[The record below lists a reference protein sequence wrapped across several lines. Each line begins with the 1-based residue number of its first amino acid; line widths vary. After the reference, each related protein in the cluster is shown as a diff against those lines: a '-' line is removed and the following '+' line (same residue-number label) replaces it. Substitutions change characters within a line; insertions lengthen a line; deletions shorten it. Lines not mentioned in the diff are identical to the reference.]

1 MGLVVG
7 VAVGEAFVIEPSDGA
22 LVLQPP
28 APVAVI
34 APARAENAVPL
45 APEET
50 TKLDGQIADFI
61 AAVTSLDIHGTDFK
75 SRVDAIGTMGNAEIA
90 QAAAVSN
97 RMLERPVNSLKNGML
112 DEKSSVSRG
121 LVDLRETIEK
131 LDPSRQGDLFS
142 PRKLLGFIPMGSKLV
157 AYFDGYKSAQSH
169 LNAIIESLYRSKD
182 ELQKDNAAV
191 ETEKTQMWALMKR
204 LEQYV
209 YLGKKLDVALSA
221 ELDALDRTDPDRANV
236 LREDVLFSTRQ
247 KVTDLLT
254 QMAVN
259 VQGYLTL
266 DLIRKNNIELIK
278 GVDRATTT
286 TVSALRTAVIAAQ
299 ALANQKLVLDQIT
312 ALNTTTGNI
321 IEATA
326 QMLRQGTGKVYEQA
340 AGATVD
346 VKQLKRAF
354 ENIYATMDAVA
365 EYKVKALGSMQQ
377 TVDALTTEVGKAQ
390 GYLAKSRASQAREGA
405 AAIDGAALDDIVKL
419 PGS

>member
-1 MGLVVG
+1 MSTL
-7 VAVGEAFVIEPSDGA
+7 ESSEGA

-28 APVAVI
+28 APVAVV
-34 APARAENAVPL
+34 APAKAANAVPL

-50 TKLDGQIADFI
+50 TKLDGQIADFVT
-61 AAVTSLDIHGTDFK
+61 AVTSLDIHGADFK
-75 SRVDAIGTMGNAEIA
+75 SRVDAIGSMGNAEIA

-97 RMLERPVNSLKNGML
+97 RMLERPINSLKNGML
-112 DEKSSVSRG
+112 DEKSSVSKG
-121 LVDLRETIEK
+121 LGDLRATIEK

-142 PRKLLGFIPMGSKLV
+142 PRKLLGFIPMGNKLV
-157 AYFDGYKSAQSH
+157 RYFDGYKSAQSH

-182 ELQKDNAAV
+182 ELQKDNAAI
-191 ETEKTQMWALMKR
+191 ETEKTQLWALMKR
-204 LEQYV
+204 LEQYI
-209 YLGKKLDVALSA
+209 YLGKKLDTSLSA
-221 ELDALDRTDPDRANV
+221 KLDALDATDPDRAKI
-236 LREDVLFSTRQ
+236 LREDVLFDTRQ

-259 VQGYLTL
+259 VQGYLAL
-266 DLIRKNNIELIK
+266 DLIRKNNVELIK
-278 GVDRATTT
+278 GVERATTT

-326 QMLRQGTGKVYEQA
+326 QMLRQQTGKVYDQA

-346 VKQLKRAF
+346 VKQLQRAF

-365 EYKVKALGSMQQ
+365 DYKVKALGSMQQ

-390 GYLAKSRASQAREGA
+390 GYLDKSRASQAREGVT
-405 AAIDGAALDDIVKL
+405 AIDGALDDGIVKL

>member
-1 MGLVVG
+1 MT
-7 VAVGEAFVIEPSDGA
+7 ESSDGA
-22 LVLQPP
+22 LALQPP
-28 APVAVI
+28 APVAVV
-34 APARAENAVPL
+34 APAKAENAVPL

-50 TKLDGQIADFI
+50 TKLDGQIAAFVT
-61 AAVTSLDIHGTDFK
+61 AVTSLDIHGTDFK
-75 SRVDAIGTMGNAEIA
+75 SRVDAIGTMGSAEIA

-112 DEKSSVSRG
+112 DEKSSVSKG

-182 ELQKDNAAV
+182 ELQKDNAAI
-191 ETEKTQMWALMKR
+191 ETEKTQLWALMKR
-204 LEQYV
+204 LEQYI
-209 YLGKKLDVALSA
+209 YLGKKIDTALSA
-221 ELDALDRTDPDRANV
+221 KLDALDTTDPDRAKV
-236 LREDVLFSTRQ
+236 LREDVLFYTRQ

-259 VQGYLTL
+259 VQGYLAL

-278 GVDRATTT
+278 GVERATTT
-286 TVSALRTAVIAAQ
+286 TISALRTAVIVAQ

-326 QMLRQGTGKVYEQA
+326 HMLRQQTGKVYEQA

-346 VKQLKRAF
+346 VKQLQRAF

-365 EYKVKALGSMQQ
+365 DYKVKALGSMQQ

-390 GYLAKSRASQAREGA
+390 GYLDKSRASQAREGV
-405 AAIDGAALDDIVKL
+405 AALGGTTDDGVVKL

>member
-1 MGLVVG
+1 MSTL
-7 VAVGEAFVIEPSDGA
+7 ESSEGA

-28 APVAVI
+28 APVAVV
-34 APARAENAVPL
+34 APAKAANAVPL

-50 TKLDGQIADFI
+50 TKLDGQIADFVT
-61 AAVTSLDIHGTDFK
+61 AVTSLDIHGADFK
-75 SRVDAIGTMGNAEIA
+75 SRVDAIGSMGNAEIA

-97 RMLERPVNSLKNGML
+97 RMLERPINSLKNGML
-112 DEKSSVSRG
+112 DEKSSVSKG
-121 LVDLRETIEK
+121 LGDLRATIEK

-142 PRKLLGFIPMGSKLV
+142 PRKLLGFIPMGNKLV
-157 AYFDGYKSAQSH
+157 RYFDGYKSAQSH

-182 ELQKDNAAV
+182 ELQKDNAAI
-191 ETEKTQMWALMKR
+191 ETEKTQLWALMKR

-209 YLGKKLDVALSA
+209 YLGKKLDTSLSA
-221 ELDALDRTDPDRANV
+221 KLDALDATDPDRAKI
-236 LREDVLFSTRQ
+236 LREDVLFDTRQ

-259 VQGYLTL
+259 VQGYLAL
-266 DLIRKNNIELIK
+266 DLIRKNNVELIK
-278 GVDRATTT
+278 GVERATTT

-326 QMLRQGTGKVYEQA
+326 QMLRQQTGKVSEQA

-346 VKQLKRAF
+346 VKQLQRAF

-365 EYKVKALGSMQQ
+365 DYKVKALGSMQQ

-390 GYLAKSRASQAREGA
+390 GYLDKSRASQAREGVT
-405 AAIDGAALDDIVKL
+405 AIGGALDDGIVKL

>member
-1 MGLVVG
+1 VSTL
-7 VAVGEAFVIEPSDGA
+7 ESSEGA

-28 APVAVI
+28 APVAVV
-34 APARAENAVPL
+34 APAKAANAVPL

-50 TKLDGQIADFI
+50 TKLDGQIADFVT
-61 AAVTSLDIHGTDFK
+61 AVTSLDIHGADFK
-75 SRVDAIGTMGNAEIA
+75 SRVDAIGSMGNAEIA

-97 RMLERPVNSLKNGML
+97 RMLERPINSLKNGML
-112 DEKSSVSRG
+112 DEKSSVSKG
-121 LVDLRETIEK
+121 LGDLRATIEK

-142 PRKLLGFIPMGSKLV
+142 PRKLLGFIPMGNKLV
-157 AYFDGYKSAQSH
+157 RYFDGYKSAQSH

-182 ELQKDNAAV
+182 ELQKDNAAI
-191 ETEKTQMWALMKR
+191 ETEKTQLWALMKR
-204 LEQYV
+204 LEQYI
-209 YLGKKLDVALSA
+209 YLGKKLDTSLSA
-221 ELDALDRTDPDRANV
+221 KLDALDATDPDRAKI
-236 LREDVLFSTRQ
+236 LREDVLFDTRQ

-259 VQGYLTL
+259 VQGYLAL
-266 DLIRKNNIELIK
+266 DLIRKNNVELIK
-278 GVDRATTT
+278 GVERATTT

-326 QMLRQGTGKVYEQA
+326 QMLRQQTGKVYEQA

-346 VKQLKRAF
+346 VKQLQRAF

-365 EYKVKALGSMQQ
+365 DYKVKALGSMQQ

-390 GYLAKSRASQAREGA
+390 GYLDKSRASQAREGVT
-405 AAIDGAALDDIVKL
+405 AIDGALDDGIVKL

>member
-1 MGLVVG
+1 MT
-7 VAVGEAFVIEPSDGA
+7 ESSDGA
-22 LVLQPP
+22 LALQPP
-28 APVAVI
+28 APVAVV
-34 APARAENAVPL
+34 APAKAENAVPL

-50 TKLDGQIADFI
+50 TKLDGQIAAFVT
-61 AAVTSLDIHGTDFK
+61 AVTSLDIHGTDFK
-75 SRVDAIGTMGNAEIA
+75 SRVDAIGTMGSAEIA

-326 QMLRQGTGKVYEQA
+326 QMLRQQTGKVHERA
-340 AGATVD
+340 ASATVD
-346 VKQLKRAF
+346 VTALQRAF

-365 EYKVKALGSMQQ
+365 EYKVKALGSMQL

-390 GYLAKSRASQAREGA
+390 RYLDTSRASQAREGLA
-405 AAIDGAALDDIVKL
+405 AFDGTRDDGIVKL

>member
-1 MGLVVG
+1 MSTL
-7 VAVGEAFVIEPSDGA
+7 ESSEGA

-28 APVAVI
+28 APVAVV
-34 APARAENAVPL
+34 APAKAANAVPL

-50 TKLDGQIADFI
+50 TKLDGQIADFVT
-61 AAVTSLDIHGTDFK
+61 AVTSLDIHGADFK
-75 SRVDAIGTMGNAEIA
+75 SRVDAIGSMGNAEIA

-97 RMLERPVNSLKNGML
+97 RMLERPINSLKNGML
-112 DEKSSVSRG
+112 DEKSSVSKG
-121 LVDLRETIEK
+121 LGDLRATIEK

-157 AYFDGYKSAQSH
+157 RYFDGYKSAQSH

-182 ELQKDNAAV
+182 ELQKDNAAI
-191 ETEKTQMWALMKR
+191 ETEKTQLWALMKR
-204 LEQYV
+204 LEQYI
-209 YLGKKLDVALSA
+209 YLGKKLDTSLSA
-221 ELDALDRTDPDRANV
+221 KLDALDATDPDRAKI
-236 LREDVLFSTRQ
+236 LREDVLFDTRQ

-259 VQGYLTL
+259 VQGYLAL
-266 DLIRKNNIELIK
+266 DLIRKNNVELIK
-278 GVDRATTT
+278 GVERATTT

-326 QMLRQGTGKVYEQA
+326 QMLRQQTGKVYEQA

-346 VKQLKRAF
+346 VKQLQRAF

-365 EYKVKALGSMQQ
+365 DYKVKALGSMQQ

-390 GYLAKSRASQAREGA
+390 GYLDKSRASQAREGVT
-405 AAIDGAALDDIVKL
+405 AIDGALDDGIVKL

>member
-1 MGLVVG
+1 MSTL
-7 VAVGEAFVIEPSDGA
+7 ESSEGA

-28 APVAVI
+28 APVAVV
-34 APARAENAVPL
+34 APAKAANAVPL

-50 TKLDGQIADFI
+50 TKLDGQIADFVT
-61 AAVTSLDIHGTDFK
+61 AVTSLDIHGADFK
-75 SRVDAIGTMGNAEIA
+75 SRVDAIGSMGNAEIA

-97 RMLERPVNSLKNGML
+97 RMLERPINSLKNGML
-112 DEKSSVSRG
+112 DEKSSVSKG
-121 LVDLRETIEK
+121 LGDLRATIEK

-142 PRKLLGFIPMGSKLV
+142 PRKLLGFIPMGNKLV
-157 AYFDGYKSAQSH
+157 RYFDGYKSAQSH

-182 ELQKDNAAV
+182 ELQKDNAAI
-191 ETEKTQMWALMKR
+191 ETEKTQLWALMKR
-204 LEQYV
+204 LEQYI
-209 YLGKKLDVALSA
+209 YLGKKLDTSLSA
-221 ELDALDRTDPDRANV
+221 KLDALDATDPDRAKI
-236 LREDVLFSTRQ
+236 LREDVLFDTRQ

-259 VQGYLTL
+259 VQGYLAL
-266 DLIRKNNIELIK
+266 DLIRKNNVELIK
-278 GVDRATTT
+278 GVERATTT

-326 QMLRQGTGKVYEQA
+326 QMLRQQTGKVYEQA

-346 VKQLKRAF
+346 VKQLQRAF

-365 EYKVKALGSMQQ
+365 DYKVKALGSMQQ

-390 GYLAKSRASQAREGA
+390 GYLDKSRASQAREGVTA
-405 AAIDGAALDDIVKL
+405 VDGALDDGIVKL

>member
-1 MGLVVG
+1 MSTL
-7 VAVGEAFVIEPSDGA
+7 ESSEGA

-28 APVAVI
+28 APVAVV
-34 APARAENAVPL
+34 APAKAANAVPL

-50 TKLDGQIADFI
+50 TKLDGQIADFVT
-61 AAVTSLDIHGTDFK
+61 AVTSLDIHGADFK
-75 SRVDAIGTMGNAEIA
+75 SRVDAIGSMGNAEIA

-97 RMLERPVNSLKNGML
+97 RMLERPINSLKNGML
-112 DEKSSVSRG
+112 DEKSSVSKG
-121 LVDLRETIEK
+121 LGDLRATIEK

-142 PRKLLGFIPMGSKLV
+142 PRKLLGFIPMGNKLV
-157 AYFDGYKSAQSH
+157 RYFDGYKSAQSH

-182 ELQKDNAAV
+182 ELQKDNAAI
-191 ETEKTQMWALMKR
+191 ETEKTQLWALMKR
-204 LEQYV
+204 LEQYI
-209 YLGKKLDVALSA
+209 YLGKKLDTSLSA
-221 ELDALDRTDPDRANV
+221 KLDALDATDPDRAKI
-236 LREDVLFSTRQ
+236 LREDVLFDTRQ

-259 VQGYLTL
+259 VQGYLAL

-278 GVDRATTT
+278 GVERATTT

-326 QMLRQGTGKVYEQA
+326 QMLRQQTGKVSEQA

-346 VKQLKRAF
+346 VKQLQRAF

-365 EYKVKALGSMQQ
+365 DYKVKALGSMQQ

-390 GYLAKSRASQAREGA
+390 GYLDKSRASQAREGVT
-405 AAIDGAALDDIVKL
+405 AIDGALDDGIVKL

>member
-1 MGLVVG
+1 
-7 VAVGEAFVIEPSDGA
+7 
-22 LVLQPP
+22 
-28 APVAVI
+28 
-34 APARAENAVPL
+34 VPL

-50 TKLDGQIADFI
+50 TKLDGQIADFVT
-61 AAVTSLDIHGTDFK
+61 AVTSLDIHGADFK
-75 SRVDAIGTMGNAEIA
+75 SRVDAIGSMGNAEIA

-97 RMLERPVNSLKNGML
+97 RMLERPINSLKNGML
-112 DEKSSVSRG
+112 DEKSSVSKG
-121 LVDLRETIEK
+121 LGDLRATIEK

-142 PRKLLGFIPMGSKLV
+142 PRKLLGFIPMGNKLV
-157 AYFDGYKSAQSH
+157 RYFDGYKSAQSH

-182 ELQKDNAAV
+182 ELQKDNAAI
-191 ETEKTQMWALMKR
+191 ETEKTQLWALMKR
-204 LEQYV
+204 LEQYI
-209 YLGKKLDVALSA
+209 YLGKKLDTSLSA
-221 ELDALDRTDPDRANV
+221 KLDALDATDPDRAKI
-236 LREDVLFSTRQ
+236 LREDVLFDTRQ

-259 VQGYLTL
+259 VQGYLAL
-266 DLIRKNNIELIK
+266 DLIRKNNVELIK
-278 GVDRATTT
+278 GVERATTT

-326 QMLRQGTGKVYEQA
+326 QMLRQQTGKVYEQA

-346 VKQLKRAF
+346 VKQLQRAF

-365 EYKVKALGSMQQ
+365 DYKVKALGSMQQ

-390 GYLAKSRASQAREGA
+390 GYLDKSRASQAREGVT
-405 AAIDGAALDDIVKL
+405 AIDGALDDGIVKL

>member
-1 MGLVVG
+1 MSTL
-7 VAVGEAFVIEPSDGA
+7 ESSEGA

-28 APVAVI
+28 APVAVV
-34 APARAENAVPL
+34 APAKAANAVPL

-50 TKLDGQIADFI
+50 TKLDGQIADFVT
-61 AAVTSLDIHGTDFK
+61 AVTSLDIHGADFK
-75 SRVDAIGTMGNAEIA
+75 SRVDAIGSMGNAEIA

-97 RMLERPVNSLKNGML
+97 RMLERPINSLKNGML
-112 DEKSSVSRG
+112 DEKSSVSKG
-121 LVDLRETIEK
+121 LGDLRATIEK

-142 PRKLLGFIPMGSKLV
+142 PRKLLGFIPMGNKLV
-157 AYFDGYKSAQSH
+157 RYFDGYKSAQSH

-182 ELQKDNAAV
+182 ELQKDNAAI
-191 ETEKTQMWALMKR
+191 ETEKTQLWALMKR
-204 LEQYV
+204 LEQYI
-209 YLGKKLDVALSA
+209 YLGKKLDTSLSA
-221 ELDALDRTDPDRANV
+221 KLDALDATDPDRAKI
-236 LREDVLFSTRQ
+236 LREDVLFDTRQ

-259 VQGYLTL
+259 VQGYLAL

-278 GVDRATTT
+278 GVERATTT

-326 QMLRQGTGKVYEQA
+326 QMLRQQTGKVYEQA

-346 VKQLKRAF
+346 VKQLQRAF

-365 EYKVKALGSMQQ
+365 DYKVKALGSMQQ

-390 GYLAKSRASQAREGA
+390 GYLDKSRASQAREGVT
-405 AAIDGAALDDIVKL
+405 AIDGALDDGIVKL

>member
-1 MGLVVG
+1 MT
-7 VAVGEAFVIEPSDGA
+7 EPFDGA

-28 APVAVI
+28 APVAVV
-34 APARAENAVPL
+34 APAKAENAVPL

-50 TKLDGQIADFI
+50 TKLDGQIAAFV

-112 DEKSSVSRG
+112 DEKSSVSKG
-121 LVDLRETIEK
+121 LVALRETIEK

-182 ELQKDNAAV
+182 ELQKDNAAI
-191 ETEKTQMWALMKR
+191 ETEKTQLWALMKR
-204 LEQYV
+204 LEQYI
-209 YLGKKLDVALSA
+209 YLGKKLDASLSA
-221 ELDALDRTDPDRANV
+221 KLDALDTTDPDRAKV
-236 LREDVLFSTRQ
+236 LREDVLFYTRQ

-259 VQGYLTL
+259 VQGYLAL
-266 DLIRKNNIELIK
+266 DLIRKNNVELIK
-278 GVDRATTT
+278 GVERATTT

-326 QMLRQGTGKVYEQA
+326 QMLRQQTGKVYEQA

-346 VKQLKRAF
+346 VKQLQRAF

-365 EYKVKALGSMQQ
+365 DYKVKALGSMQQ

-390 GYLAKSRASQAREGA
+390 GYLDKSRASQAREGV
-405 AAIDGAALDDIVKL
+405 AAIGGTTDDGVVKL

>member
-1 MGLVVG
+1 VSTL
-7 VAVGEAFVIEPSDGA
+7 ESSEGA

-28 APVAVI
+28 APVAVV
-34 APARAENAVPL
+34 APAKAANAVPL

-50 TKLDGQIADFI
+50 TKLDGQIADFVT
-61 AAVTSLDIHGTDFK
+61 AVTSLDIHGTDFK

-97 RMLERPVNSLKNGML
+97 RMLERPINSLKNGML
-112 DEKSSVSRG
+112 DEKSSVSKG
-121 LVDLRETIEK
+121 LGDLRETIEK

-157 AYFDGYKSAQSH
+157 RYFDGYKSAQSH

-182 ELQKDNAAV
+182 ELQKDNAAI
-191 ETEKTQMWALMKR
+191 ETEKTQLWALMKR
-204 LEQYV
+204 LEQYI
-209 YLGKKLDVALSA
+209 YLGKKLDASLSSK
-221 ELDALDRTDPDRANV
+221 LDALDATDPDRAKV
-236 LREDVLFSTRQ
+236 LREDVLFYTRQ
-247 KVTDLLT
+247 KVTDLLM

-259 VQGYLTL
+259 VQGYLAL
-266 DLIRKNNIELIK
+266 DLIRKNNIELMK
-278 GVDRATTT
+278 GVERATTT

-312 ALNTTTGNI
+312 ALNTTTGNL

-326 QMLRQGTGKVYEQA
+326 QMLRQQTGKVYEQA

-346 VKQLKRAF
+346 VKQLQRAF

-365 EYKVKALGSMQQ
+365 DYKVKALGSMQQ

-390 GYLAKSRASQAREGA
+390 GYLDKSRASQAREGV
-405 AAIDGAALDDIVKL
+405 AAIDGALDGGIVKL

>member
-1 MGLVVG
+1 MSTP
-7 VAVGEAFVIEPSDGA
+7 ESSEGA

-34 APARAENAVPL
+34 APAKAANAVPL

-50 TKLDGQIADFI
+50 TKLDGQIADFVT
-61 AAVTSLDIHGTDFK
+61 AVTSLDIHGADFK

-97 RMLERPVNSLKNGML
+97 RMLERPINSLKNGML
-112 DEKSSVSRG
+112 DEKSSVSKG
-121 LVDLRETIEK
+121 LGDLRATIEK

-157 AYFDGYKSAQSH
+157 RYFDGYKSAQSH

-182 ELQKDNAAV
+182 ELQKDNAAI
-191 ETEKTQMWALMKR
+191 ETEKTQLWALMKR
-204 LEQYV
+204 LEQYI
-209 YLGKKLDVALSA
+209 YLGKKLDTSLSA
-221 ELDALDRTDPDRANV
+221 KLDALDATDPDRAKI
-236 LREDVLFSTRQ
+236 LREDVLFDTRQ

-259 VQGYLTL
+259 VQGYLAL
-266 DLIRKNNIELIK
+266 DLIRKNNVELVK
-278 GVDRATTT
+278 GVERATTT

-326 QMLRQGTGKVYEQA
+326 QMLRQQTGKVYEQA

-346 VKQLKRAF
+346 VKQLQRAF

-365 EYKVKALGSMQQ
+365 DYKVKALGSMQQ

-390 GYLAKSRASQAREGA
+390 GYLDKSRASQAREGV
-405 AAIDGAALDDIVKL
+405 AAIDGALDDGIVKL

>member
-1 MGLVVG
+1 MSTL
-7 VAVGEAFVIEPSDGA
+7 ESSEGA

-28 APVAVI
+28 APVAVV
-34 APARAENAVPL
+34 APAKAANAVPL

-50 TKLDGQIADFI
+50 TKLDGQIADFVT
-61 AAVTSLDIHGTDFK
+61 AVTSLDIHGADFK
-75 SRVDAIGTMGNAEIA
+75 SRVDAIGSMGNAEIA

-97 RMLERPVNSLKNGML
+97 RMLERPINSLKNGML
-112 DEKSSVSRG
+112 DEKSSVSKG
-121 LVDLRETIEK
+121 LGDLRATIEK

-142 PRKLLGFIPMGSKLV
+142 PRKLLGFIPMGNKLV
-157 AYFDGYKSAQSH
+157 RYFDGYKSAQSH

-182 ELQKDNAAV
+182 ELQKDNAAI
-191 ETEKTQMWALMKR
+191 ETEKTQLWALMKR
-204 LEQYV
+204 LEQYI
-209 YLGKKLDVALSA
+209 YLGKKLDTSLSA
-221 ELDALDRTDPDRANV
+221 KLDALDATDPDRAEI
-236 LREDVLFSTRQ
+236 LREDVLFDTRQ

-259 VQGYLTL
+259 VQGYLAL
-266 DLIRKNNIELIK
+266 DLIRKNNVELIK

-326 QMLRQGTGKVYEQA
+326 QMLRQQTGKVYDQA

-346 VKQLKRAF
+346 VKQLQRAF

-365 EYKVKALGSMQQ
+365 DYKVKALGSMQQ

-390 GYLAKSRASQAREGA
+390 GYLDKSRASQAREGVT
-405 AAIDGAALDDIVKL
+405 AIDGALDDGIVKL

>member
-1 MGLVVG
+1 MSTL
-7 VAVGEAFVIEPSDGA
+7 ESSEGA

-28 APVAVI
+28 APVAVV
-34 APARAENAVPL
+34 APAKAANAVPL

-50 TKLDGQIADFI
+50 TKLDGQIADFVT
-61 AAVTSLDIHGTDFK
+61 AVTSLDIHGADFK
-75 SRVDAIGTMGNAEIA
+75 SRVDAIGSMGNAEIA

-97 RMLERPVNSLKNGML
+97 RMLERPINSLKNGML
-112 DEKSSVSRG
+112 DEKSSVSKG
-121 LVDLRETIEK
+121 LGDLRATIEK

-142 PRKLLGFIPMGSKLV
+142 PRKLLGFIPMGNKLV
-157 AYFDGYKSAQSH
+157 RYFDGYKSAQSH
-169 LNAIIESLYRSKD
+169 LNAIIESLYRSRD
-182 ELQKDNAAV
+182 ELQKDNAAI
-191 ETEKTQMWALMKR
+191 ETEKTQLWALMKR
-204 LEQYV
+204 LEQYI
-209 YLGKKLDVALSA
+209 YLGKKLDTSLSA
-221 ELDALDRTDPDRANV
+221 KLDALDATDPDRAKI
-236 LREDVLFSTRQ
+236 LREDVLFDTRQ

-259 VQGYLTL
+259 VQGYLAL
-266 DLIRKNNIELIK
+266 DLIRKNNVELIK
-278 GVDRATTT
+278 GVERATTT

-326 QMLRQGTGKVYEQA
+326 QMLRQQTGKVYEQA

-346 VKQLKRAF
+346 VKQLQRAF

-365 EYKVKALGSMQQ
+365 DYKVKALGSMQQ

-390 GYLAKSRASQAREGA
+390 GYLDKSRASQAREGV
-405 AAIDGAALDDIVKL
+405 AAIDGALDDGIVKL

>member
-1 MGLVVG
+1 MSTL
-7 VAVGEAFVIEPSDGA
+7 ESSEGA

-28 APVAVI
+28 APVAVV
-34 APARAENAVPL
+34 APAKAANAVPL

-50 TKLDGQIADFI
+50 TKLDGQIADFVT
-61 AAVTSLDIHGTDFK
+61 AVTSLDIHGTDFK

-97 RMLERPVNSLKNGML
+97 RMLERPINSLKNGML
-112 DEKSSVSRG
+112 DEKSSVSKG
-121 LVDLRETIEK
+121 LGDLRATIEK

-157 AYFDGYKSAQSH
+157 AYFDGYRSAQSH

-182 ELQKDNAAV
+182 ELQKDNAAI
-191 ETEKTQMWALMKR
+191 ETEKTQLWALMKR
-204 LEQYV
+204 LEQYI
-209 YLGKKLDVALSA
+209 YLGKKLDASLSGK
-221 ELDALDRTDPDRANV
+221 LDALDATDPDRAKV
-236 LREDVLFSTRQ
+236 LREDVLFYTRQ

-259 VQGYLTL
+259 VQGYLAL

-278 GVDRATTT
+278 GVERATTT

-312 ALNTTTGNI
+312 ALNTTTGNL

-326 QMLRQGTGKVYEQA
+326 QMLRQQTGKVYEQA

-346 VKQLKRAF
+346 VKQLQRAF

-365 EYKVKALGSMQQ
+365 DYKVKALGSMQQ
-377 TVDALTTEVGKAQ
+377 TVDALTSEVGKAQ
-390 GYLAKSRASQAREGA
+390 GYLEKSRASQAREGV
-405 AAIDGAALDDIVKL
+405 AAIDGALDDGIVKL

>member
-1 MGLVVG
+1 
-7 VAVGEAFVIEPSDGA
+7 
-22 LVLQPP
+22 VLQPP
-28 APVAVI
+28 APVAVV
-34 APARAENAVPL
+34 APAKAANAVPL

-50 TKLDGQIADFI
+50 TKLDGQIADFVT
-61 AAVTSLDIHGTDFK
+61 AVTSLDIHGADFK
-75 SRVDAIGTMGNAEIA
+75 SRVDAIGSMGNAEIA

-97 RMLERPVNSLKNGML
+97 RMLERPINSLKNGML
-112 DEKSSVSRG
+112 DEKSSVSKG
-121 LVDLRETIEK
+121 LGDLRATIEK

-142 PRKLLGFIPMGSKLV
+142 PRKLLGFIPMGNKLV
-157 AYFDGYKSAQSH
+157 RYFDGYKSAQSH

-182 ELQKDNAAV
+182 ELQKDNAAI
-191 ETEKTQMWALMKR
+191 ETEKTQLWALMKR
-204 LEQYV
+204 LEQYI
-209 YLGKKLDVALSA
+209 YLGKKLDTSLSA
-221 ELDALDRTDPDRANV
+221 KLDALDATDPDRAKI
-236 LREDVLFSTRQ
+236 LREDVLFDTRQ

-259 VQGYLTL
+259 VQGYLAL
-266 DLIRKNNIELIK
+266 DLIRKNNVELIK
-278 GVDRATTT
+278 GVERATTT

-326 QMLRQGTGKVYEQA
+326 QMLRQQTGKVYDQA

-346 VKQLKRAF
+346 VKQLQRAF

-365 EYKVKALGSMQQ
+365 DYKVKALGSMQQ

-390 GYLAKSRASQAREGA
+390 GYLDKSRASQAREGVT
-405 AAIDGAALDDIVKL
+405 AIDGALDDGIVKL

>member
-1 MGLVVG
+1 
-7 VAVGEAFVIEPSDGA
+7 
-22 LVLQPP
+22 VLQPP
-28 APVAVI
+28 APVAVV
-34 APARAENAVPL
+34 APAKAANAVPL

-50 TKLDGQIADFI
+50 TKLDGQIADFVT
-61 AAVTSLDIHGTDFK
+61 AVTSLDIHGADFK
-75 SRVDAIGTMGNAEIA
+75 SRVDAIGSMGNAEIA

-97 RMLERPVNSLKNGML
+97 RMLERPINSLKNGML
-112 DEKSSVSRG
+112 DEKSSVSKG
-121 LVDLRETIEK
+121 LGDLRATIEK

-142 PRKLLGFIPMGSKLV
+142 PRKLLGFIPMGNKLV
-157 AYFDGYKSAQSH
+157 RYFDGYKSAQSH

-182 ELQKDNAAV
+182 ELQKDNAAI
-191 ETEKTQMWALMKR
+191 ETEKTQLWALMKR
-204 LEQYV
+204 LEQYI
-209 YLGKKLDVALSA
+209 YLGKKLDTSLSA
-221 ELDALDRTDPDRANV
+221 KLDALDATDPDRAKI
-236 LREDVLFSTRQ
+236 LREDVLFDTRQ

-259 VQGYLTL
+259 VQGYLAL
-266 DLIRKNNIELIK
+266 DLIRKNNVELIK
-278 GVDRATTT
+278 GVERATTT

-326 QMLRQGTGKVYEQA
+326 QMLRQQTGKVYEQA

-346 VKQLKRAF
+346 VKQLQRAF

-365 EYKVKALGSMQQ
+365 DYKVKALGSMQQ

-390 GYLAKSRASQAREGA
+390 GYLDKSRASQAREGVT
-405 AAIDGAALDDIVKL
+405 AIDGALDDGIVKL

>member
-1 MGLVVG
+1 
-7 VAVGEAFVIEPSDGA
+7 
-22 LVLQPP
+22 
-28 APVAVI
+28 
-34 APARAENAVPL
+34 VPL

-50 TKLDGQIADFI
+50 TKLDGQIADFVT
-61 AAVTSLDIHGTDFK
+61 AVTSLDIHGADFK
-75 SRVDAIGTMGNAEIA
+75 SRVDAIGSMGNAEIA

-97 RMLERPVNSLKNGML
+97 RMLERPINSLKNGML
-112 DEKSSVSRG
+112 DEKSSVSKG
-121 LVDLRETIEK
+121 LGDLRATIEK

-142 PRKLLGFIPMGSKLV
+142 PRKLLGFIPMGNKLV
-157 AYFDGYKSAQSH
+157 RYFDGYKSAQSH

-182 ELQKDNAAV
+182 ELQKDNAAI
-191 ETEKTQMWALMKR
+191 ETEKTQLWALMKR
-204 LEQYV
+204 LEQYI
-209 YLGKKLDVALSA
+209 YLGKKLDTSLSA
-221 ELDALDRTDPDRANV
+221 KLDALDATDPDRAKI
-236 LREDVLFSTRQ
+236 LREDVLFDTRQ

-259 VQGYLTL
+259 VQGYLAL

-278 GVDRATTT
+278 GVERATTT

-326 QMLRQGTGKVYEQA
+326 QMLRQQTGKVYEQA

-346 VKQLKRAF
+346 VKQLQRAF

-365 EYKVKALGSMQQ
+365 DYKVKALGSMQQ

-390 GYLAKSRASQAREGA
+390 GYLDKSRASQAREGVT
-405 AAIDGAALDDIVKL
+405 AIDGALDDGIVKL

>member
-1 MGLVVG
+1 MSTL
-7 VAVGEAFVIEPSDGA
+7 ESSEGA

-28 APVAVI
+28 APVAVV
-34 APARAENAVPL
+34 APANAANAVPL

-50 TKLDGQIADFI
+50 TKLDGQIADFVT
-61 AAVTSLDIHGTDFK
+61 AVTSLDIHGADFK
-75 SRVDAIGTMGNAEIA
+75 SRVDAIGSMGNAEIA

-97 RMLERPVNSLKNGML
+97 RMLERPINSLKNGML
-112 DEKSSVSRG
+112 DEKSSVSKG
-121 LVDLRETIEK
+121 LGDLRATIEK

-142 PRKLLGFIPMGSKLV
+142 PRKLLGFIPMGNKLV
-157 AYFDGYKSAQSH
+157 RYFDGYKSAQSH

-182 ELQKDNAAV
+182 ELQKDNAAI
-191 ETEKTQMWALMKR
+191 ETEKTQLWALMKR

-209 YLGKKLDVALSA
+209 YLGKKLDTSLSA
-221 ELDALDRTDPDRANV
+221 KLDALDATDPDRAKI
-236 LREDVLFSTRQ
+236 LREDVLFDTRQ

-259 VQGYLTL
+259 VQGYLAL

-278 GVDRATTT
+278 GVERATTT

-326 QMLRQGTGKVYEQA
+326 QMLRQQTGKVSEQA

-346 VKQLKRAF
+346 VKQLQRAF

-365 EYKVKALGSMQQ
+365 DYKVKALGSMQQ

-390 GYLAKSRASQAREGA
+390 GYLDKSRASQAREGVT
-405 AAIDGAALDDIVKL
+405 AIGGALDDGIVKL

>member
-1 MGLVVG
+1 MSTL
-7 VAVGEAFVIEPSDGA
+7 ESSEGA

-28 APVAVI
+28 APVAVV
-34 APARAENAVPL
+34 APAKAANAVPL

-50 TKLDGQIADFI
+50 TKLDGQIADFVT
-61 AAVTSLDIHGTDFK
+61 AVTSLDIHGADFK
-75 SRVDAIGTMGNAEIA
+75 SRVDAIGSMGNAEIA

-97 RMLERPVNSLKNGML
+97 RMLERPINSLKNGML
-112 DEKSSVSRG
+112 DEKSSVSKG
-121 LVDLRETIEK
+121 LGDLRATIEK

-142 PRKLLGFIPMGSKLV
+142 PRKLLGFIPMGNKLV
-157 AYFDGYKSAQSH
+157 RYFDGYKSAQSH

-182 ELQKDNAAV
+182 ELQKDNAAI
-191 ETEKTQMWALMKR
+191 ETEKTQLWALMKR
-204 LEQYV
+204 LEQYI
-209 YLGKKLDVALSA
+209 YLGKKLDTSLSA
-221 ELDALDRTDPDRANV
+221 KLDALDATDPDRAKI
-236 LREDVLFSTRQ
+236 LREDVLFDTRQ

-259 VQGYLTL
+259 VQGYLAL
-266 DLIRKNNIELIK
+266 DLIRKNNVELIK
-278 GVDRATTT
+278 GVERATTT

-326 QMLRQGTGKVYEQA
+326 QMLRQQTGKVYEQA

-346 VKQLKRAF
+346 VKQLQRAF

-365 EYKVKALGSMQQ
+365 DYKVKALGSMQQ

-390 GYLAKSRASQAREGA
+390 GYLDKSRASQAREGV
-405 AAIDGAALDDIVKL
+405 AAIDGALDDGIVKL

>member
-1 MGLVVG
+1 MSTL
-7 VAVGEAFVIEPSDGA
+7 ESSEGA

-28 APVAVI
+28 APVAVV
-34 APARAENAVPL
+34 APAKAANAVPL

-50 TKLDGQIADFI
+50 TKLDGQIADFVM
-61 AAVTSLDIHGTDFK
+61 AVTSLDIHGADFK
-75 SRVDAIGTMGNAEIA
+75 SRVDAIGSMGNAEIA

-97 RMLERPVNSLKNGML
+97 RMLERPINSLKNGML
-112 DEKSSVSRG
+112 DEKSSVSKG
-121 LVDLRETIEK
+121 LGDLRATIEK

-142 PRKLLGFIPMGSKLV
+142 PRKLLGFIPMGNKLV
-157 AYFDGYKSAQSH
+157 RYFDGYKSAQSH

-182 ELQKDNAAV
+182 ELQKDNAAI
-191 ETEKTQMWALMKR
+191 ETEKTQLWALMKR
-204 LEQYV
+204 LEQYI
-209 YLGKKLDVALSA
+209 YLGKKLDTSLSA
-221 ELDALDRTDPDRANV
+221 KLDALDATDPDRAKI
-236 LREDVLFSTRQ
+236 LREDVLFDTRQ

-259 VQGYLTL
+259 VQGYLAL
-266 DLIRKNNIELIK
+266 DLIRKNNVELIK
-278 GVDRATTT
+278 GVERATTT

-326 QMLRQGTGKVYEQA
+326 QMLRQQTGKVYEQA

-346 VKQLKRAF
+346 VKQLQRAF

-365 EYKVKALGSMQQ
+365 DYKVKALGSMQQ

-390 GYLAKSRASQAREGA
+390 GYLDKSRASQAREGV
-405 AAIDGAALDDIVKL
+405 AAIDGTLDDGVVKL

>member
-1 MGLVVG
+1 MSTL
-7 VAVGEAFVIEPSDGA
+7 ESSEGA

-28 APVAVI
+28 APVAVV
-34 APARAENAVPL
+34 APAKAANAVPL

-50 TKLDGQIADFI
+50 TKLDGQIADFVT
-61 AAVTSLDIHGTDFK
+61 AVTSLDIHGADFK
-75 SRVDAIGTMGNAEIA
+75 SRVDAIGSMGNAEIA

-97 RMLERPVNSLKNGML
+97 RMLERPINSLKNGML
-112 DEKSSVSRG
+112 DEKSSVSKG
-121 LVDLRETIEK
+121 LGDLRATIEK

-142 PRKLLGFIPMGSKLV
+142 PRKLLGFIPMGNKLV
-157 AYFDGYKSAQSH
+157 RYFDGYKSAQSH

-182 ELQKDNAAV
+182 ELQKDNAAI
-191 ETEKTQMWALMKR
+191 ETEKTQLWALMKR
-204 LEQYV
+204 LEQYI
-209 YLGKKLDVALSA
+209 YLGKKLDTSLSA
-221 ELDALDRTDPDRANV
+221 KLDALDATDPDRAKI
-236 LREDVLFSTRQ
+236 LREDVLFDTRQ

-259 VQGYLTL
+259 VQGYLAL
-266 DLIRKNNIELIK
+266 DLIRKNNVELIK
-278 GVDRATTT
+278 GVERATTT

-326 QMLRQGTGKVYEQA
+326 QMLRQQTGKVYEQA

-346 VKQLKRAF
+346 VKQLQRAF

-365 EYKVKALGSMQQ
+365 DYKVKALGSMQQ

-390 GYLAKSRASQAREGA
+390 GYLDKSRASQAREGVT
-405 AAIDGAALDDIVKL
+405 AIDGALDDGIVKL